1 MYNGLNLIVDAFERL
16 VFDYRG
22 RPEIDVDYG
31 LDTYD
36 LTDRELQML
45 KKLFKYDNSDE
56 LRDALMDA
64 D

>member
-1 MYNGLNLIVDAFERL
+1 MYNGLNIIVDAFERL

-31 LDTYD
+31 SDTYD
-36 LTDRELQML
+36 LTDRELQMF

>member
-1 MYNGLNLIVDAFERL
+1 MDAFERL

-31 LDTYD
+31 SDTYD

-64 D
+64 H